1 MVLPRTDQTD
11 AQCVLKRRAARIFWD
26 VLQQVKKDEE
36 YIRLAN
42 EHREQYEKDEIPEDT
57 TQFEEDM
64 DVKEK

>member
-1 MVLPRTDQTD
+1 
-11 AQCVLKRRAARIFWD
+11 
-26 VLQQVKKDEE
+26 VLQQVKKGEE

-42 EHREQYEKDEIPEDT
+42 EHRERYEKDEIPEDT